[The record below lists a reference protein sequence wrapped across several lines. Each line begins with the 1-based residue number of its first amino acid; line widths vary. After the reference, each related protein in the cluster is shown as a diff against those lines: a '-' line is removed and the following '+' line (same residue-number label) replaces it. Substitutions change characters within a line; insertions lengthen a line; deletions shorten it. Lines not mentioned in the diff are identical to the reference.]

1 MLKNVFISD
10 LDHCVLFLVIL
21 QEVIMMLE
29 QSTRDF
35 QSLID
40 RMQVQKAFENAKKDG
55 DRYINGLT
63 IPA

>member
-1 MLKNVFISD
+1 
-10 LDHCVLFLVIL
+10 
-21 QEVIMMLE
+21 MMLE

-55 DRYINGLT
+55 DRYIKWFTCINL
-63 IPA
+63 